1 MRLGAV
7 LAITALCSFIA
18 GICATPIASGAEM
31 RAGAATKLDFF
42 HACVDREAKAA
53 VRRAFE
59 KNGEVALYGY
69 HNDLNAEVFSICKQ
83 RAIATSNRFDDPS
96 YVSVTVDAQAKAAAV
111 EKMRKEYEEER
122 RQDALN
128 APRLKA
134 EKAEEDDVGSTY
146 YVCLD
151 RHARLLSVN
160 SNEPAEV
167 IAQASFAS
175 CAEEKQA
182 VFDIYQRHK
191 KPFSLETMEAMD
203 AVFKQHLLL
212 EIIKA
217 RALRAAP
224 PAPSPPKQTAPI

>member
-1 MRLGAV
+1 MPLPSWIFSTLAWIAKQKQLCVAHSKRTARLPCTV
-7 LAITALCSFIA
+7 TTMTSM
-18 GICATPIASGAEM
+18 P
-31 RAGAATKLDFF
+31 KFF
-42 HACVDREAKAA
+42 QFAR
-53 VRRAFE
+53 
-59 KNGEVALYGY
+59 
-69 HNDLNAEVFSICKQ
+69 Q

-175 CAEEKQA
+175 CAEESRRFLTSISDTKSPSALRQWRQWTRSSNSICYSKSSKPA
-182 VFDIYQRHK
+182 PYVPLHQRHRHR
-191 KPFSLETMEAMD
+191 SR
-203 AVFKQHLLL
+203 LLQSD
-212 EIIKA
+212 
-217 RALRAAP
+217 RAASIR
-224 PAPSPPKQTAPI
+224 AERIA